1 MTTKV
6 VEVLARIMDGL
17 NKKFSL
23 DDVIELIDKEKIFD
37 KQTVSAAFSLVYDKI
52 LVNRI
57 LDDEKS
63 RNTQKGVR
71 ILSQDEIEAIGL
83 EFYNYLIY
91 LQNIGLIQYSDLE
104 IIIEQI
110 LLTEKPQITLEDI
123 NWLVLVSLVDYD
135 TRLLPGSRATLF
147 STDTINWN
155 NCNLWLLKGIIVK
168 FEILIEQFLSELKG
182 IKNASNHTISAYQR
196 DLRQFAKFLTHYNIS
211 EINNITKKH
220 IRLFTVY
227 LNTEKNSTS
236 TIARKLTTLRG
247 IFRFAIKN
255 GYVEYNPLK
264 DISNPK
270 IKRKM
275 PETLSLNSFE
285 NIIKNLTQEEEKEKN
300 LLLIAIMELLYGSA
314 LRVSELCSLNY
325 SDIDLFSRS
334 AKVKGKGSKE
344 RIVPLGSNSIIA
356 IKNYLNVVAPKS
368 KLTPLFLTVSGNR
381 IYPRIIQ
388 KYVKESIQ
396 LVSDI
401 SKKSPHVFR
410 HSAATH
416 MLDNGA
422 DLLSVK
428 EILGHENLS
437 TTQIY
442 THVTVERLKKTYKT
456 SHPKS

>member
-1 MTTKV
+1 
-6 VEVLARIMDGL
+6 
-17 NKKFSL
+17 
-23 DDVIELIDKEKIFD
+23 
-37 KQTVSAAFSLVYDKI
+37 
-52 LVNRI
+52 
-57 LDDEKS
+57 
-63 RNTQKGVR
+63 
-71 ILSQDEIEAIGL
+71 
-83 EFYNYLIY
+83 
-91 LQNIGLIQYSDLE
+91 
-104 IIIEQI
+104 
-110 LLTEKPQITLEDI
+110 
-123 NWLVLVSLVDYD
+123 
-135 TRLLPGSRATLF
+135 
-147 STDTINWN
+147 
-155 NCNLWLLKGIIVK
+155 VK

-196 DLRQFAKFLTHYNIS
+196 DLVQFTTFLTQYSIS

-227 LNTEKNSTS
+227 LNTDKNSTS

-255 GYVEYNPLK
+255 GYVENNPLK

-270 IKRKM
+270 IKRKI

-325 SDIDLFSRS
+325 GDIDLFSRS
-334 AKVKGKGSKE
+334 VKVKGKGSKE
-344 RIVPLGSNSIIA
+344 RIVPLGSNSIVA
-356 IKNYLNVVAPKS
+356 INNYLNVVAPKS

-388 KYVKESIQ
+388 KYVKENIQ

-401 SKKSPHVFR
+401 AKKSPHVFR

-442 THVTVERLKKTYKT
+442 THVSVERLKKTYKT

>member
-1 MTTKV
+1 M
-6 VEVLARIMDGL
+6 
-17 NKKFSL
+17 
-23 DDVIELIDKEKIFD
+23 
-37 KQTVSAAFSLVYDKI
+37 
-52 LVNRI
+52 
-57 LDDEKS
+57 
-63 RNTQKGVR
+63 
-71 ILSQDEIEAIGL
+71 
-83 EFYNYLIY
+83 
-91 LQNIGLIQYSDLE
+91 
-104 IIIEQI
+104 
-110 LLTEKPQITLEDI
+110 
-123 NWLVLVSLVDYD
+123 
-135 TRLLPGSRATLF
+135 
-147 STDTINWN
+147 
-155 NCNLWLLKGIIVK
+155 K

-182 IKNASNHTISAYQR
+182 IKNASNHTISAYQL
-196 DLRQFAKFLTHYNIS
+196 DLVQFTRFLEQFNIS
-211 EINNITKKH
+211 DINNITKKH

-227 LNTEKNSTS
+227 LNSDKNSTS

-255 GYVEYNPLK
+255 GFVENNPLK

-270 IKRKM
+270 IKRKI

-325 SDIDLFSRS
+325 SDIDLFGRS
-334 AKVKGKGSKE
+334 VKVKGKGSKE
-344 RIVPLGSNSIIA
+344 RIVPLGSNSIVA
-356 IKNYLNVVAPKS
+356 IQNYLNAVAPKS
-368 KLTPLFLTVSGNR
+368 KLTPLFLTVTGKR
-381 IYPRIIQ
+381 IYSRIIQ
-388 KYVKESIQ
+388 KYVKENIQ

-442 THVTVERLKKTYKT
+442 THVSVERLKKTYKT

>member
-1 MTTKV
+1 
-6 VEVLARIMDGL
+6 L
-17 NKKFSL
+17 
-23 DDVIELIDKEKIFD
+23 
-37 KQTVSAAFSLVYDKI
+37 
-52 LVNRI
+52 
-57 LDDEKS
+57 
-63 RNTQKGVR
+63 
-71 ILSQDEIEAIGL
+71 
-83 EFYNYLIY
+83 
-91 LQNIGLIQYSDLE
+91 
-104 IIIEQI
+104 
-110 LLTEKPQITLEDI
+110 
-123 NWLVLVSLVDYD
+123 
-135 TRLLPGSRATLF
+135 
-147 STDTINWN
+147 
-155 NCNLWLLKGIIVK
+155 K

-196 DLRQFAKFLTHYNIS
+196 DLVQFTKFLEQFNIS
-211 EINNITKKH
+211 DINNVTKKH

-227 LNTEKNSTS
+227 LNSDKNSTS

-247 IFRFAIKN
+247 IFRFAIRN
-255 GYVEYNPLK
+255 GFVENNPLK

-270 IKRKM
+270 IKRKI

-325 SDIDLFSRS
+325 SDIDLFGRS
-334 AKVKGKGSKE
+334 VKVKGKGSKE
-344 RIVPLGSNSIIA
+344 RIVPLGSNSIVA
-356 IKNYLNVVAPKS
+356 IQNYLNAVAPKS
-368 KLTPLFLTVSGNR
+368 KLTPLFLTVTGKR
-381 IYPRIIQ
+381 IYSRIIQ
-388 KYVKESIQ
+388 KYVKENIQ

-442 THVTVERLKKTYKT
+442 THVSVERLKKTYKT

>member
-1 MTTKV
+1 
-6 VEVLARIMDGL
+6 
-17 NKKFSL
+17 
-23 DDVIELIDKEKIFD
+23 
-37 KQTVSAAFSLVYDKI
+37 
-52 LVNRI
+52 
-57 LDDEKS
+57 
-63 RNTQKGVR
+63 
-71 ILSQDEIEAIGL
+71 
-83 EFYNYLIY
+83 
-91 LQNIGLIQYSDLE
+91 
-104 IIIEQI
+104 
-110 LLTEKPQITLEDI
+110 
-123 NWLVLVSLVDYD
+123 
-135 TRLLPGSRATLF
+135 
-147 STDTINWN
+147 
-155 NCNLWLLKGIIVK
+155 VK

-196 DLRQFAKFLTHYNIS
+196 DLVQFTTFLTQYSIS

-227 LNTEKNSTS
+227 LNTDKNSTS

-255 GYVEYNPLK
+255 GYVENNPLK

-270 IKRKM
+270 IKRKI

-285 NIIKNLTQEEEKEKN
+285 NIIKNLTQEEDKEKN

-325 SDIDLFSRS
+325 GDIDLFSRS
-334 AKVKGKGSKE
+334 VKVKGKGSKE
-344 RIVPLGSNSIIA
+344 RIVPLGSNSIVA
-356 IKNYLNVVAPKS
+356 INNYLNVVAPKS

-388 KYVKESIQ
+388 KYVKENIQ

-442 THVTVERLKKTYKT
+442 THVSVERLKKTYKT

>member
-1 MTTKV
+1 M
-6 VEVLARIMDGL
+6 
-17 NKKFSL
+17 
-23 DDVIELIDKEKIFD
+23 
-37 KQTVSAAFSLVYDKI
+37 
-52 LVNRI
+52 
-57 LDDEKS
+57 
-63 RNTQKGVR
+63 
-71 ILSQDEIEAIGL
+71 
-83 EFYNYLIY
+83 
-91 LQNIGLIQYSDLE
+91 
-104 IIIEQI
+104 
-110 LLTEKPQITLEDI
+110 
-123 NWLVLVSLVDYD
+123 
-135 TRLLPGSRATLF
+135 
-147 STDTINWN
+147 
-155 NCNLWLLKGIIVK
+155 K

-182 IKNASNHTISAYQR
+182 IKNASNHTISAYQH
-196 DLRQFAKFLTHYNIS
+196 DLVQFTKFLEQFNILD
-211 EINNITKKH
+211 INNVTKKH
-220 IRLFTVY
+220 VRLFTVY
-227 LNTEKNSTS
+227 LNSDKNSTS

-247 IFRFAIKN
+247 IFRFAIRN
-255 GYVEYNPLK
+255 GFVENNPLK

-270 IKRKM
+270 IKRKI
-275 PETLSLNSFE
+275 PETLSLSSFE

-325 SDIDLFSRS
+325 SDIDLLGKSV
-334 AKVKGKGSKE
+334 KVKGKGSKE
-344 RIVPLGSNSIIA
+344 RIVPLGSNSIVA

-368 KLTPLFLTVSGNR
+368 KLTPLFLTISGKR
-381 IYPRIIQ
+381 IYSRIIQ
-388 KYVKESIQ
+388 KYVKENIQ

-442 THVTVERLKKTYKT
+442 THVSVERLKKTYKT